1 MNENKFD
8 LKNFFEKYLWS
19 IIGVVVALLL
29 ILFRLVYFILCI
41 ALIVG
46 FAILGY
52 RMQKNKVNI
61 KEKLKAFIDKI

>member
-8 LKNFFEKYLWS
+8 FKNFFEKYLWS
-19 IIGVVVALLL
+19 IIGVVIALIM
-29 ILFRLVYFILCI
+29 ILFKLVYFILCI

-46 FAILGY
+46 FAVLGY
-52 RMQKNKVNI
+52 KMQKNKVNI